1 MRGRPWIR
9 IILVGIGLVL
19 MGIPVYRLTV
29 GLPVTA
35 PPVSTVPAGKTQTLS
50 VVVDFAHAPDSV
62 DISYLGNPLL
72 TGKGPALEFTQPWT
86 VALPKEGED
95 LLLQV
100 KWPAATN
107 RTAVEVKVLDGDNN
121 VLADQTFWGT
131 GSLTETVTVLP
142 HQP

>member
-29 GLPVTA
+29 ALPDTA
-35 PPVSTVPAGKTQTLS
+35 APISTVPAGQTQTLS
-50 VVVDFAHAPDSV
+50 IVVDFAHAPDSV
-62 DISYLGNPLL
+62 NVTYLGHPLL
-72 TGKGPALEFTQPWT
+72 TGKGPAVEFTQPWT

-107 RTAVEVKVLDGDNN
+107 RTAVEVKVLDGND
-121 VLADQTFWGT
+121 VLADQTFWGA

-142 HQP
+142 HQS